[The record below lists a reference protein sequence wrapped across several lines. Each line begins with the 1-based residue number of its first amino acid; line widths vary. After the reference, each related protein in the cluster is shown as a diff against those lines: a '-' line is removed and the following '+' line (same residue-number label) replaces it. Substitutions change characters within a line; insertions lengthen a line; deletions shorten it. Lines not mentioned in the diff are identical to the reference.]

1 LIGTLGPED
10 EYTKKAIDTK
20 AVCSSRCST
29 NPAAPPIW
37 QPERKKWLETMSPQ
51 ANNENDKL
59 LFAANATPESLLLS
73 SSNAS
78 LCVWYGRLPDIHA
91 RKIKTP
97 DANTSNRKRL
107 IEPQD

>member
-1 LIGTLGPED
+1 MAAEKRRYGRKPQ
-10 EYTKKAIDTK
+10 
-20 AVCSSRCST
+20 
-29 NPAAPPIW
+29 PAGKV
-37 QPERKKWLETMSPQ
+37 RKK
-51 ANNENDKL
+51 DKL
-59 LFAANATPESLLLS
+59 LFAANATPESLLLLS

-107 IEPQD
+107 NVP